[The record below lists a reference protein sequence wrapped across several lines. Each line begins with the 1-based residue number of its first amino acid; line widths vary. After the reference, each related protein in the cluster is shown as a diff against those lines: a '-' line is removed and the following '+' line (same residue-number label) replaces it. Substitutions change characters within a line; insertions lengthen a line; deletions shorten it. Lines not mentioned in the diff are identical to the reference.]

1 METNLTISPLLAY
14 RLVILKCKTNIYY
27 TITMSVVSVRVPR
40 ELKEKMQKYRD
51 KINWSEEIRRF
62 IENKILEAERENT
75 LSRLEELIN
84 QLPTVS
90 RGTAARYVRE
100 DRESN

>member
-1 METNLTISPLLAY
+1 METNLTISPPLAY
-14 RLVILKCKTNIYY
+14 RLVILKRMTNIYY
-27 TITMSVVSVRVPR
+27 TTSMSVVSVRVPR

-75 LSRLEELIN
+75 LSRLEELIK
-84 QLPTVS
+84 QLPTVP
-90 RGTAARYVRE
+90 RGMAVRYMRE
-100 DRESN
+100 DRDSN

>member
-1 METNLTISPLLAY
+1 MS
-14 RLVILKCKTNIYY
+14 NIYY
-27 TITMSVVSVRVPR
+27 TTAMSVVSVRVPR
-40 ELKEKMQKYRD
+40 ELKEKMRKYRD

-84 QLPTVS
+84 QLPTVP
-90 RGTAARYVRE
+90 RGTAVRYVRE
-100 DRESN
+100 DRDGN

>member
-1 METNLTISPLLAY
+1 M
-14 RLVILKCKTNIYY
+14 TNIYY
-27 TITMSVVSVRVPR
+27 RTSMSVVSVRVPR
-40 ELKEKMQKYRD
+40 ELKEKMRKYRD

-75 LSRLEELIN
+75 LSKLEELIK
-84 QLPTVS
+84 QLPTVP

-100 DRESN
+100 DRDGN

>member
-1 METNLTISPLLAY
+1 
-14 RLVILKCKTNIYY
+14 
-27 TITMSVVSVRVPR
+27 MSVVSVRVPR
-40 ELKEKMQKYRD
+40 ELKEKMRKYRD

-75 LSRLEELIN
+75 LSKLEELIK
-84 QLPTVS
+84 QLPSVS

-100 DRESN
+100 DRDGN

>member
-1 METNLTISPLLAY
+1 M
-14 RLVILKCKTNIYY
+14 TNIYY
-27 TITMSVVSVRVPR
+27 RTSMSVVSVRVPR

-62 IENKILEAERENT
+62 IEDKILEAERENT
-75 LSRLEELIN
+75 LSKLEELIK
-84 QLPTVS
+84 QLPTVP

-100 DRESN
+100 DRDGN

>member
-1 METNLTISPLLAY
+1 METNLTVSPPLAY
-14 RLVILKCKTNIYY
+14 RLVILKCMTNIYY

-75 LSRLEELIN
+75 LSRLEELIK
-84 QLPTVS
+84 QLPTVP

-100 DRESN
+100 DRDSN

>member
-1 METNLTISPLLAY
+1 
-14 RLVILKCKTNIYY
+14 
-27 TITMSVVSVRVPR
+27 MSVVSVRVPR
-40 ELKEKMQKYRD
+40 ELKEKMRKYRD

-75 LSRLEELIN
+75 LSKLEELIK
-84 QLPTVS
+84 QLPTVP

-100 DRESN
+100 DRDGN

>member
-1 METNLTISPLLAY
+1 M
-14 RLVILKCKTNIYY
+14 TNIYC

-40 ELKEKMQKYRD
+40 ELKEKMRKYRD

-75 LSRLEELIN
+75 LSKLEELIK
-84 QLPTVS
+84 QLPTVP
-90 RGTAARYVRE
+90 RGTASRYVRE
-100 DRESN
+100 DRDSN

>member
-1 METNLTISPLLAY
+1 M
-14 RLVILKCKTNIYY
+14 TNIYY
-27 TITMSVVSVRVPR
+27 TTSMSVVSVRVPR
-40 ELKEKMQKYRD
+40 ELKEKMRKYRD

-75 LSRLEELIN
+75 LSKLEELIK
-84 QLPTVS
+84 QLPTVP

-100 DRESN
+100 DRDGN